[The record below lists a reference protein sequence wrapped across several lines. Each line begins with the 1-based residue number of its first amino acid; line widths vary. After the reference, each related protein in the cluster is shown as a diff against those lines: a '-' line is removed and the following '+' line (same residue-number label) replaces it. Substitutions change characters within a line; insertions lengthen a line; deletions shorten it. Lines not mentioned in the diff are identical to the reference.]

1 MELSRCAAKAAVL
14 KADRE
19 RFRTASVAAHPAN
32 QASVTAYIAK
42 EASVAVYLARE
53 ASLTTFGS
61 ESRIMNHSTSNLSR
75 SFFNHPQQLVKVAVL
90 NASKES

>member
-42 EASVAVYLARE
+42 EASVAVYSARE

-61 ESRIMNHSTSNLSR
+61 ESRVMSH
-75 SFFNHPQQLVKVAVL
+75 
-90 NASKES
+90 ES